1 MSGASADGV
10 HAVNQRDLGTVLPHL
25 IQQGIFFRASM
36 QHEFSATATAT
47 GTIIDLRRPPKP
59 TAASPP
65 PPPPRSGAR
74 NTINVN
80 MVPTG
85 TGLRLVAKLPFSKS
99 LPVCMVPV
107 PEYARASML
116 KASECYGVCPGKIM
130 VPCDFCAVQLWR
142 TGVSEMDQPS
152 RL

>member
-1 MSGASADGV
+1 MSAASADGV

-36 QHEFSATATAT
+36 QHEFPATATAT

-59 TAASPP
+59 TAGSPP
-65 PPPPRSGAR
+65 PPPSRSGAR

-99 LPVCMVPV
+99 LPVCMVP
-107 PEYARASML
+107 ERARTRQHAQSKRVL
-116 KASECYGVCPGKIM
+116 RCLPGE
-130 VPCDFCAVQLWR
+130 DNGAVRLLRSSAVAYWR
-142 TGVSEMDQPS
+142 
-152 RL
+152 R